1 MSGFDSERH
10 FRIAC
15 APMIAGAAAGLRYKR
30 GTRMTTKKKTA
41 AGGMAVALIALT
53 LAGCGSKSAE
63 QGVTNTA
70 ATNETAPSASASA
83 PFDPCSVLTGDEV
96 AAVTGLKVTKTEV
109 IDHDCHY
116 YDDLNHD
123 DGTAIQ
129 IYRTGGKE
137 QMRTIRESNKL
148 LGGIGAA
155 VAGQSDVGRD
165 VQASITA
172 PAADAAP
179 AIGDEAVW
187 QPNDVLSVRKG
198 DLFVTVS
205 PPIAQ
210 PPAKHRG
217 IMISDAD
224 KRTISQKLA
233 EAVFAKLSH

>member
-1 MSGFDSERH
+1 
-10 FRIAC
+10 
-15 APMIAGAAAGLRYKR
+15 
-30 GTRMTTKKKTA
+30 MTMTKTTT
-41 AGGMAVALIALT
+41 GGVALALIALT
-53 LAGCGSKSAE
+53 LAGCGSKPAE
-63 QGVTNTA
+63 QGDTNTT
-70 ATNETAPSASASA
+70 ATNVTAPRAIASA
-83 PFDPCSVLTGDEV
+83 PFDPCSVLTSDEV

-116 YDDLNHD
+116 EDDLNNS
-123 DGTAIQ
+123 DGATIQ

-137 QMRTIRESNKL
+137 QMEAIRKSNTL

-155 VAGQSDVGRD
+155 VAGQSDVGKD

-198 DLFVTVS
+198 DVFVTVS

-233 EAVFAKLSH
+233 EAVLAKLSH